1 MPTISL
7 FSLVL
12 AVSPTVLV
20 IWIAFRWS
28 GAGAE
33 LIYATARM
41 VVQLLLIG
49 FALVYILETANP
61 LIGLIVVAVM
71 ILVSAW
77 ISIRVI
83 DTNRG
88 QALLRAVV
96 SLGLAGGVV
105 LMFVLF
111 VVLQIAD
118 PWYQPRI
125 IIPIAGMIFSSAM
138 TAITLAA
145 ERLGRELASGQS
157 YHEARK
163 SAWTAALIPQ
173 INALLAVGLVS
184 LPGMMT
190 GQILSG
196 VDPLIAVRYQIVV
209 MAMILQS
216 SGLSVAIFLVL
227 SKTDRNKSGG

>member
-7 FSLVL
+7 FSLFL
-12 AVSPTVLV
+12 SICPTVIV
-20 IWIAFRWS
+20 IWIAFKWA

-33 LIYATARM
+33 VIYATARM
-41 VVQLLLIG
+41 VVQLLIIG
-49 FALVYILETANP
+49 FALVYIFETDQP
-61 LIGLIVVAVM
+61 VIGLAVVTVM
-71 ILVSAW
+71 IIVSAW
-77 ISIRVI
+77 ISIRIVRK
-83 DTNRG
+83 NRAR
-88 QALLRAVV
+88 ALFRSIIA
-96 SLGLAGGVV
+96 LGSVGGLV
-105 LMFVLF
+105 LVFVLF
-111 VVLQIAD
+111 VVLRISD
-118 PWYQPRI
+118 PWYQPRL
-125 IIPIAGMIFSSAM
+125 IIPIAGMVFSTAM

-145 ERLGRELASGQS
+145 ERFNRELADGYS
-157 YHEARK
+157 YTDARN

-216 SGLSVAIFLVL
+216 SGLSVAIFLWL
-227 SKTDRNKSGG
+227 SKTDHS